1 MHIGYVI
8 SRYPAVS
15 HTFVQREVLGLRK
28 LGWNVTTISVRS
40 TPASQHLTDTDR
52 DEARR
57 THVLVRFAPL
67 AFLAALFTA
76 LIHPFRFSRAFSCA
90 WSTRRPGAKGAAYAL
105 FYLGEALLL
114 HRICKREKIQHLH
127 AHFANVAADVAMIAT
142 VLNAAGGGTFS
153 FTMHG
158 PTEFFDIQHFR
169 LTEKT
174 RAARFVICIS
184 DFARSQLMSLLPP
197 SQWSKFYVVHCGV
210 ELRQFHREVPRSKST
225 AAAANILCVARLAP
239 EKGHAILLQAA
250 AELALRGHELTLTLV
265 GDGLLRDDLTRLAEV
280 LGIHD
285 RVTFLGNVGQSV
297 IHQHYTAA
305 DLFVLPSFA
314 EGVPVVLMEAMAA
327 RCPVISTRIAGIS
340 ELIEHATHGLLV
352 APGRP
357 DLLADAMEQLLLNP
371 RAAERTASAALEKIR
386 RDFNLETIIPQLA
399 HIFRRVLAPQTLES
413 PAPHH
418 NTRHRAMDRA
428 AEVSPSR
435 PDART
440 ASRTAPREEIER

>member
-15 HTFVQREVLGLRK
+15 HTFVQREVLALRK
-28 LGWNVTTISVRS
+28 LGWSVITISVRK
-40 TPASQHLTDTDR
+40 TTASQHLTDTDR

-57 THVLVRFAPL
+57 THVLVRMAPL
-67 AFLAALFTA
+67 TFLATLFAAL
-76 LIHPFRFSRAFSCA
+76 LHPFRFGRALSCA
-90 WSTRRPGAKGAAYAL
+90 WHTRRPGLKGAIYAL
-105 FYLGEALLL
+105 FYFAEALLL
-114 HRICKREKIQHLH
+114 HRICRREKIQHLH

-142 VLNAAGGGTFS
+142 ILNSGTFS

-158 PTEFFDIQHFR
+158 PTEFSDLQHFR

-197 SQWSKFYVVHCGV
+197 SHWSKLHVVHCGV
-210 ELRQFHREVPRSKST
+210 ELRQFQNESTRPRRTDLS
-225 AAAANILCVARLAP
+225 AHILCVARLAP
-239 EKGHAILLQAA
+239 EKGHAILLQSI
-250 AELALRGHELTLTLV
+250 AELTLRGHEMTLTLV
-265 GDGLLRDDLTRLAEV
+265 GDGPLRDDLTRLAEV
-280 LGIHD
+280 LGIHHHT
-285 RVTFLGNVGQSV
+285 TFLGNVGQSV
-297 IHQHYTAA
+297 IHQHYAAA

-340 ELIEHATHGLLV
+340 ELIEHSTNGLLV

-371 RAAERTASAALEKIR
+371 RAAERLASAALEKIR

-399 HIFRRVLAPQTLES
+399 HIFRRTLAPHTVES
-413 PAPHH
+413 PASHH
-418 NTRHRAMDRA
+418 DPRRRAIDRTP
-428 AEVSPSR
+428 EESPSR
-435 PDART
+435 SETRP
-440 ASRTAPREEIER
+440 APREEIQQ